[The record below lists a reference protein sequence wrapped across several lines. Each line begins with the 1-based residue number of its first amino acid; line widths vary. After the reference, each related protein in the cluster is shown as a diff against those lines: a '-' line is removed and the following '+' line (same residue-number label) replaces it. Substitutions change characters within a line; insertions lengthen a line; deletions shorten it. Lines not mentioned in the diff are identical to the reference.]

1 MDFYTFTSGKLPE
14 NAYILVN
21 NGEAVVIDGG
31 IHANL
36 TFDMAEKYG
45 FTVKYM
51 LLTHTHFD
59 HSTCAYD
66 MQGKGV
72 KVGVFYNEADGLYD
86 HNVSLTSKVP
96 SLFKET
102 HADFTFTD
110 GEELNLCGIKI
121 NVLATPGHSKGSCCF
136 IVNDMIFTGDTLF
149 NGSVGR
155 TDFYGGSA
163 EEMKASLVKLFSIGK
178 DYKVYPGH
186 GETSSLFYE
195 RDNNPFSPFC
205 KK

>member
-14 NAYILVN
+14 NTYILVN
-21 NGEAVVIDGG
+21 NGKAVVIDGG

-86 HNVSLTSKVP
+86 HSVSLTSKVP

-102 HADFTFTD
+102 RADFTFTD
-110 GEELNLCGIKI
+110 GEELDLCGIII